1 MPSLDCH
8 TKCVYSVYMHKWST
22 RLPQLL
28 HLPDYHPLC
37 LSAFSYTVIMHWFNM
52 QSWKNVI
59 FEKGKPP
66 SMSMGCTSSIGWK
79 KKKNI
84 PEVTIFVPQLRV
96 PVRSDDLQKILRSV
110 VPTDVD
116 KISCLRNQIILVAE
130 DTGGSAISELQHALE
145 EYLSLLVGVN
155 KTEECGIEKLVEFK
169 WKNLSDGRQEVCVQ
183 SWQFEVFSVIHMMA
197 TLTLTEANSMLTS
210 KDQATSSDRTVSSDS
225 MRNAVE
231 LLLKAAGYLELIIR
245 DVLVHLPP
253 DIRLPKDLHEGTLEA
268 ISIQALAQGTEM
280 QLGLAVESQNATLSV
295 KRRLACEQLSYLGQ
309 AHYCLSTSNNNQGYG
324 KKHML
329 FIKWKYLEAKAAAYY
344 YNGLMLD
351 KGTEP
356 ASHISA
362 VCCFLAAED
371 LLAESKKACLSFC
384 LAVPVTRPPPI
395 WGAMKNLNKKIPE
408 IALRKSQMYG
418 YLMEQDKGL
427 QILPDLPEFQLSLKP
442 EDYHL
447 PEPNSAWNT
456 ENLEINWHTP
466 NEQLVNNEDD
476 MEIK

>member
-1 MPSLDCH
+1 
-8 TKCVYSVYMHKWST
+8 
-22 RLPQLL
+22 
-28 HLPDYHPLC
+28 
-37 LSAFSYTVIMHWFNM
+37 MHWLNL
-52 QSWKNVI
+52 QRWKNVI
-59 FEKGKPP
+59 FEKGRSP
-66 SMSMGCTSSIGWK
+66 SISMRCTSSMGWK
-79 KKKNI
+79 KKKKI

-96 PVRSDDLQKILRSV
+96 PVRSDDLQKILRSL
-110 VPTDVD
+110 VPTDVVD
-116 KISCLRNQIILVAE
+116 KISCLRNQIVLVAE
-130 DTGGSAISELQHALE
+130 NTGGSAIPELQKALE
-145 EYLSLLVGVN
+145 EYSTLLVGVN
-155 KTEECGIEKLVEFK
+155 KKEECGIQELVEFK

-183 SWQFEVFSVIHMMA
+183 NWWFEVLSVIHMMA
-197 TLTLTEANSMLTS
+197 TLTLTEANSMLISTDHSTS
-210 KDQATSSDRTVSSDS
+210 RDRIVSSDS
-225 MRNAVE
+225 MRNAVD
-231 LLLKAAGYLELIIR
+231 LLLKAAGYLDLLIR

-253 DIRLPKDLHEGTLEA
+253 YIRSRLPKDLQEGTLEA
-268 ISIQALAQGTEM
+268 ISIQALAQVTEM

-356 ASHISA
+356 SSHISA

-371 LLAESKKACLSFC
+371 LLGESKKACLIFS

-395 WGAMKNLNKKIPE
+395 WGAMKNLNKKIHE

-418 YLMEQDKGL
+418 YLTEQEKGL

-442 EDYHL
+442 EDYQL
-447 PEPNSAWNT
+447 PELDLAWYT
-456 ENLEINWHTP
+456 ENLEITGQTP
-466 NEQLVNNEDD
+466 NEQLVDSEDD

>member
-1 MPSLDCH
+1 
-8 TKCVYSVYMHKWST
+8 
-22 RLPQLL
+22 
-28 HLPDYHPLC
+28 
-37 LSAFSYTVIMHWFNM
+37 MHWLNM
-52 QSWKNVI
+52 QRWKNVI
-59 FEKGKPP
+59 FEKGK
-66 SMSMGCTSSIGWK
+66 SSSVSIGCTSSMGWK

-84 PEVTIFVPQLRV
+84 PEVTIFVPELRV
-96 PVRSDDLQKILRSV
+96 PVRSDDLQKILRGV
-110 VPTDVD
+110 LPTEVVD
-116 KISCLRNQIILVAE
+116 KISCLRNQIVLVAE
-130 DTGGSAISELQHALE
+130 DTGGSAIPDLQQALE

-155 KTEECGIEKLVEFK
+155 RKEECEIQKLVEFK

-183 SWQFEVFSVIHMMA
+183 NWWFEVYSVIHMMA
-197 TLTLTEANSMLTS
+197 TLTLTEANSILIS
-210 KDQATSSDRTVSSDS
+210 KDQSTGSDRIVSSDS

-231 LLLKAAGYLELIIR
+231 LLLKAAGYLELLIR
-245 DVLVHLPP
+245 DVLIHLPP
-253 DIRLPKDLHEGTLEA
+253 DIRSRLPNDLNESTLEA
-268 ISIQALAQGTEM
+268 IIVQALAQGTEM
-280 QLGLAVESQNATLSV
+280 QLGLAVESRNATLSV

-309 AHYCLSTSNNNQGYG
+309 AHCCLSTSNNNQGYG

-362 VCCFLAAED
+362 VCCFLAAEN

-408 IALRKSQMYG
+408 IASRKSQMYG
-418 YLMEQDKGL
+418 YLMEQEKGL

-442 EDYHL
+442 EDYQL
-447 PEPNSAWNT
+447 PEPHLAWDT
-456 ENLEINWHTP
+456 ENMEITWQTP
-466 NEQLVNNEDD
+466 NEQLVYSEDD
-476 MEIK
+476 IDIN